1 MKYSD
6 GQLVLAGDVVEIA
19 AKYRGIVIAAIDDKS
34 YMPGGEDWE
43 CLGTGALIDTDF
55 GGLVHYPGGR
65 RRTGSC
71 SPRRLELSQLC
82 PLSIHGGPM

>member
-43 CLGTGALIDTDF
+43 YLGTGALIDTDF
-55 GGLVHYPGGR
+55 GGLVHYPGDDE
-65 RRTGSC
+65 
-71 SPRRLELSQLC
+71 ELVLV
-82 PLSIHGGPM
+82 HRGG